1 MYSFFV
7 GCDISK
13 SYFDVSFFKDQKPIY
28 LGQFS
33 NDIPGF
39 KLLIKQLKLNTEI
52 PETSWLVCFENTGV
66 YSKPLLEWLFSQ
78 GIPCREENAL
88 TISRS
93 MGIRRGKDD
102 KIDSKDICRYIFEK
116 RDSIQ
121 PSKLSN
127 PLIVKLK
134 KLLSRRDFLV
144 RHKQSLEVTLKDQQ
158 AVIDPPLFELLESRN
173 DTLVEEYSR
182 QIREVEQLI
191 QDLMDQD
198 EEVKTN
204 YDLAQSVVGIGK
216 TTAAYLIAITENF
229 SCFKDGR
236 KLACYGGIAPFPN
249 RSGTRIGKTRVS
261 HLANKKV
268 KSLLSNCVNASIMYD
283 KEIRLYY
290 NRKLSEGKEKG
301 VVFNAIKN
309 KLIHRVFAVI
319 KRQTPYVR
327 IMNYA

>member
-1 MYSFFV
+1 MYSFFI

-13 SYFDVSFFKDQKPIY
+13 TYFDGSFNKNQIPVY
-28 LGQFS
+28 AGRFS
-33 NDIPGF
+33 NDISGF
-39 KLLIKQLKLNTEI
+39 KLFVKELKLYTDV
-52 PETSWLVCFENTGV
+52 PEPSWLVCFENTGV

-78 GIPCREENAL
+78 GISCREENAL

-93 MGIRRGKDD
+93 MGLRRGKDD

-158 AVIDPPLFELLESRN
+158 TVIDPSLYDLLESRN
-173 DTLVEEYSR
+173 NTLIEEYSR
-182 QIREVEQLI
+182 QIKEIEELI
-191 QDLMDQD
+191 QNLMKQD

-216 TTAAYLIAITENF
+216 TTAAYLIAVTENF
-229 SCFKDGR
+229 SCFTDGR
-236 KLACYGGIAPFPN
+236 KFACYGGIAPFPN
-249 RSGTRIGKTRVS
+249 RSGIRIGKTRVS
-261 HLANKKV
+261 HLANKKI
-268 KSLLSNCVNASIMYD
+268 KSLLSNCVNAAIMYD
-283 KEIRLYY
+283 KEITLYY
-290 NRKLSEGKEKG
+290 NRKLAEGKEKG

-327 IMNYA
+327 IMTYA